1 MPELTPEQKAQID
14 AKIAHEGLNEYG
26 DPKDTVYMGGSPL
39 FNEMTG
45 HQVELYTYILQNHP
59 EWAPESE

>member
-14 AKIAHEGLNEYG
+14 AKIAHEKLNEYG
-26 DPKDTVYMGGSPL
+26 DPQDTVYTGGTPL

-45 HQVELYTYILQNHP
+45 RTVDRYAYILKNHP
-59 EWAPESE
+59 DWAPKAE